1 MKNLLRP
8 HVVMHCKLGMSSGRK
23 FGATGG
29 NYWNGNADNQHAAL
43 LQAIGEMEPEAIP
56 EAVEQ
61 SKAWSPAILP
71 ADDRTD
77 KVVFNHHTRFQSAAA
92 IADWHGN
99 ADSQHAALLQA
110 IGEMEPEAIPEAVE
124 QSKAWSPAILPADD
138 RTDKVVF
145 NHHTHFQS
153 AAAIADWHGN
163 ADNQHAALLQ
173 AIGEMEPEAIP
184 EAVEQ
189 SKAWSPAIL
198 PADDRTD
205 KVVFN
210 HHTHFQSAAA
220 IADWHGNADSQ
231 HAALLQAIGEMEP
244 EAIPE
249 AVEQSKAWSPAILP
263 ADDRTDKV
271 VFNHHTHFQS
281 AAAIADWHGNA
292 DSQHAAL
299 LQAIGEMEPEAIPEA
314 VEQSK
319 AWSPAI
325 LPADD
330 RTDKVV
336 FNHHTHFQSA
346 AAIADWHG
354 NADSQHAALLQAIGE
369 MEPEA
374 IPEAVEQS
382 KAWSP
387 AILPADDRTD
397 KVVFNHHTHF
407 QSAAAIADWHGNA
420 DSQHAALLQAI
431 GEMEPEAIPEAVEQ
445 SKAWSPAILPA
456 DDRTDKVVFNHHT
469 HFQSAAAIADWH
481 GNADSQHAALLQ
493 AIGEMEPEA
502 IPEAVEQS
510 KAWSPAILPADDRTD
525 KVVFNHHTHF
535 QSAAAIADWHGNA
548 DSQHAALLQAIGE
561 MEPEAIPEAVEQ
573 SKAWSP
579 AILPADDRTDKVVFN
594 HHTHFQSAAAIADW
608 HGNADNQHAALLQ
621 AIGEM
626 EPEAIPEAVEQ
637 SKAWSPAILPADD
650 RTDKVV
656 FNHHTHFQSAAAIAD
671 WHGNADNQ
679 HAAFLQAIGEMEPE
693 AIPEAVEQ
701 SKAWSPAILPADDRT
716 DKVVF
721 NHHTLPICSSD
732 G

>member
-1 MKNLLRP
+1 MILRSTSRGMTCYPTLSSFAVDHMKNLLLKP
-8 HVVMHCKLGMSSGRK
+8 HVLVVMHCKLGMSSGRRK

-29 NYWNGNADNQHAAL
+29 IYWNGHADNQHAAL

-71 ADDRTD
+71 ADDRTG
-77 KVVFNHHTRFQSAAA
+77 KVVFNHHTQFQSAAAIADWHGNADSQHAALLQAIGEMEPEAISEAVEQSKAWSPAILPADDRTDKVVFKHHTHFQSAAA

-145 NHHTHFQS
+145 KHHTHFQS

-281 AAAIADWHGNA
+281 AVAIADWHGNADNQHAAFRQAIGEMEPEAIPEAVEQSKAWSPAILPADDRTDKVVFNHHTQFQSAVAIADWHGNA

-336 FNHHTHFQSA
+336 F
-346 AAIADWHG
+346 
-354 NADSQHAALLQAIGE
+354 
-369 MEPEA
+369 
-374 IPEAVEQS
+374 
-382 KAWSP
+382 K
-387 AILPADDRTD
+387 
-397 KVVFNHHTHF
+397 
-407 QSAAAIADWHGNA
+407 
-420 DSQHAALLQAI
+420 
-431 GEMEPEAIPEAVEQ
+431 
-445 SKAWSPAILPA
+445 
-456 DDRTDKVVFNHHT
+456 
-469 HFQSAAAIADWH
+469 
-481 GNADSQHAALLQ
+481 
-493 AIGEMEPEA
+493 
-502 IPEAVEQS
+502 
-510 KAWSPAILPADDRTD
+510 
-525 KVVFNHHTHF
+525 
-535 QSAAAIADWHGNA
+535 
-548 DSQHAALLQAIGE
+548 
-561 MEPEAIPEAVEQ
+561 
-573 SKAWSP
+573 
-579 AILPADDRTDKVVFN
+579 

-656 FNHHTHFQSAAAIAD
+656 FKHHTHFQSAAAIAD

-679 HAAFLQAIGEMEPE
+679 HAALLQAIGET
-693 AIPEAVEQ
+693 V
-701 SKAWSPAILPADDRT
+701 D
-716 DKVVF
+716 
-721 NHHTLPICSSD
+721 
-732 G
+732 